1 MLSREDFYMI
11 KQMRQQG
18 AYIVDIATQIG
29 CSERTVRRYLK
40 YPEPPARKTR
50 HKMVKLKPFMD
61 YIDMRLAENVWN
73 SEVIFAEIKAM
84 GYTGGR
90 SMLRYYI
97 QPKRKMRPSKR
108 TVRFETQPGYQLQH
122 DWGEVEV
129 EVAGQRCKVNF
140 AVNTLGF
147 SRSFHVFAAPKQDAE
162 HTYESLVRAFRYF
175 GGCVKT
181 VLVDNQKAA
190 VLKNN
195 NGKVVFNSGFLL
207 LADHYNFLPRACRP
221 RRART
226 KGKVERMVKY
236 LKENFF
242 VRYRRFDSFTHVN
255 QQLEQWIA
263 DVADK
268 RELRQ
273 FKETPEQ
280 RFALE
285 QEHLQPLPDTDFDT
299 SYFDIRHVSWD
310 SYIEVGGNR
319 YSVPEALCGQPV
331 SIRISL
337 DDELRIYSNEKLVA
351 SHRLCSASS
360 GWQTVPEHHA
370 PLWQQVSQVEH
381 RPLSA
386 YEKGKVERMVKYLKE
401 NFFVRYRRFDSFTH
415 VNQQLEQWIADVADK
430 RELRQFKETPE
441 QRFALEQEHLQ
452 PLPDTDF
459 DTSYFDIRHVS
470 WDSYIEVGGNRYSVP
485 EALCGQ
491 PVSIRISLDDELR
504 IYSNE
509 KLVASHRLCS
519 ASSGWQTVP
528 EHHAPLWQ
536 QVSQVEHRPLSAYEE
551 LL

>member
-1 MLSREDFYMI
+1 MHELEVLLSRLKMEHLSYHVESLLEQAAKKELNYREFLCMALQQEWNGRHQRGMESRLKQARLPWVKTLEQFDFTFQPGI
-11 KQMRQQG
+11 DRKVVRELAG
-18 AYIVDIATQIG
+18 LAFV
-29 CSERTVRRYLK
+29 ERS
-40 YPEPPARKTR
+40 
-50 HKMVKLKPFMD
+50 
-61 YIDMRLAENVWN
+61 ENV
-73 SEVIFAEIKAM
+73 ILL
-84 GYTGGR
+84 G
-90 SMLRYYI
+90 
-97 QPKRKMRPSKR
+97 P
-108 TVRFETQPGYQLQH
+108 PG
-122 DWGEVEV
+122 
-129 EVAGQRCKVNF
+129 
-140 AVNTLGF
+140 VNTLGF

-386 YEKGKVERMVKYLKE
+386 YE
-401 NFFVRYRRFDSFTH
+401 
-415 VNQQLEQWIADVADK
+415 
-430 RELRQFKETPE
+430 
-441 QRFALEQEHLQ
+441 
-452 PLPDTDF
+452 
-459 DTSYFDIRHVS
+459 
-470 WDSYIEVGGNRYSVP
+470 
-485 EALCGQ
+485 
-491 PVSIRISLDDELR
+491 
-504 IYSNE
+504 
-509 KLVASHRLCS
+509 
-519 ASSGWQTVP
+519 
-528 EHHAPLWQ
+528 
-536 QVSQVEHRPLSAYEE
+536 E

>member
-1 MLSREDFYMI
+1 
-11 KQMRQQG
+11 
-18 AYIVDIATQIG
+18 
-29 CSERTVRRYLK
+29 
-40 YPEPPARKTR
+40 
-50 HKMVKLKPFMD
+50 
-61 YIDMRLAENVWN
+61 
-73 SEVIFAEIKAM
+73 
-84 GYTGGR
+84 
-90 SMLRYYI
+90 
-97 QPKRKMRPSKR
+97 
-108 TVRFETQPGYQLQH
+108 
-122 DWGEVEV
+122 
-129 EVAGQRCKVNF
+129 
-140 AVNTLGF
+140 
-147 SRSFHVFAAPKQDAE
+147 
-162 HTYESLVRAFRYF
+162 
-175 GGCVKT
+175 
-181 VLVDNQKAA
+181 
-190 VLKNN
+190 
-195 NGKVVFNSGFLL
+195 
-207 LADHYNFLPRACRP
+207 
-221 RRART
+221 
-226 KGKVERMVKY
+226 GKVERMMKY

-285 QEHLQPLPDTDFDT
+285 QEHL
-299 SYFDIRHVSWD
+299 R
-310 SYIEVGGNR
+310 
-319 YSVPEALCGQPV
+319 
-331 SIRISL
+331 
-337 DDELRIYSNEKLVA
+337 
-351 SHRLCSASS
+351 
-360 GWQTVPEHHA
+360 
-370 PLWQQVSQVEH
+370 
-381 RPLSA
+381 
-386 YEKGKVERMVKYLKE
+386 
-401 NFFVRYRRFDSFTH
+401 
-415 VNQQLEQWIADVADK
+415 
-430 RELRQFKETPE
+430 
-441 QRFALEQEHLQ
+441 

>member
-50 HKMVKLKPFMD
+50 HKLVKLKPFMD

-147 SRSFHVFAAPKQDAE
+147 SRRFHVFAAPKQDAE

-299 SYFDIRHVSWD
+299 SYFDIRHGPGTAISRLVVIVTAFPKRCVVS
-310 SYIEVGGNR
+310 R
-319 YSVPEALCGQPV
+319 YRYEYRWMTSCGSTVMRNWWPHIASV
-331 SIRISL
+331 R
-337 DDELRIYSNEKLVA
+337 
-351 SHRLCSASS
+351 HRLAGRQCRSITPRS
-360 GWQTVPEHHA
+360 G
-370 PLWQQVSQVEH
+370 S
-381 RPLSA
+381 RS
-386 YEKGKVERMVKYLKE
+386 
-401 NFFVRYRRFDSFTH
+401 VRWNIDH
-415 VNQQLEQWIADVADK
+415 
-430 RELRQFKETPE
+430 
-441 QRFALEQEHLQ
+441 
-452 PLPDTDF
+452 
-459 DTSYFDIRHVS
+459 
-470 WDSYIEVGGNRYSVP
+470 
-485 EALCGQ
+485 
-491 PVSIRISLDDELR
+491 
-504 IYSNE
+504 
-509 KLVASHRLCS
+509 
-519 ASSGWQTVP
+519 
-528 EHHAPLWQ
+528 
-536 QVSQVEHRPLSAYEE
+536 
-551 LL
+551 